1 MLTPFWT
8 PSFIFQPW
16 VSGQTSH
23 WFVYYCALWH
33 FTFCQFS
40 SFCPPLSAL
49 ISIADCSTSDRA
61 DFMREPWSY
70 CFPQLSLL
78 CRPALFLKLYMAKTK
93 IITRETSGTHDI
105 LATGWVAELSH
116 SDTSFSS
123 VITFKWSESL
133 SSQSHSGAG
142 GTGWWGARR
151 PITPGQQVGT
161 SGTSG
166 VSRDIN
172 GDH

>member
-1 MLTPFWT
+1 
-8 PSFIFQPW
+8 
-16 VSGQTSH
+16 
-23 WFVYYCALWH
+23 
-33 FTFCQFS
+33 
-40 SFCPPLSAL
+40 
-49 ISIADCSTSDRA
+49 
-61 DFMREPWSY
+61 MREPWSY

-105 LATGWVAELSH
+105 LVTGWVAELSH

-133 SSQSHSGAG
+133 SSQSQSGAG
-142 GTGWWGARR
+142 GMGWWGAWR

-166 VSRDIN
+166 VSRDVSISMETAKLQLEYMFAGISRLSALFLSAEKACVVARLGSLCKTLCKN
-172 GDH
+172 CIHSR

>member
-1 MLTPFWT
+1 
-8 PSFIFQPW
+8 
-16 VSGQTSH
+16 
-23 WFVYYCALWH
+23 
-33 FTFCQFS
+33 
-40 SFCPPLSAL
+40 
-49 ISIADCSTSDRA
+49 
-61 DFMREPWSY
+61 MREPWSY

-105 LATGWVAELSH
+105 LVTGWVAELSH

-142 GTGWWGARR
+142 GTGWWGAQR

-172 GDH
+172 GDCLTPIRVHVCWYFQIISAFSQCREGMCGCQVGKFM